1 MAMPQFDKTA
11 RAAFVAACVV
21 LLGSGAGFQWAVA
34 ALNIYLKKEPVELR
48 DRFDGISTTLGRYR
62 AVGKDRLLDEATVEE
77 LGTDKYLERN
87 YAVAGN
93 PRNGVLNVQLTYYT
107 GMIDAVPHVPDRCLV
122 AAGMVIKTQPQNLPL
137 VVDRHRWS
145 DDPQRKINVV
155 TNQPYSVAQVEG
167 IGGIK
172 TSVRMPIG
180 DFALRTTEFG
190 KPDQPDL
197 RLYSGYFFIANGR
210 MTPTPD
216 QVRLLAFRP
225 SEKFAY
231 YCKVQFTFG
240 ARAATKD
247 QYLSMVSD
255 FLSDFL
261 PELMQVLPDWSQIE
275 QRAADMA
282 AASKR

>member
-1 MAMPQFDKTA
+1 MRHFDKSA
-11 RAAFVAACVV
+11 RVAFVAACV
-21 LLGSGAGFQWAVA
+21 LLLASGAGFQWAVA

-48 DRFDGISTTLGRYR
+48 DRFDGISTTIGRYR
-62 AVGKDRLLDEATVEE
+62 AVGKDRLLDEATIEE
-77 LGTDKYLERN
+77 LGTDKYLDRS
-87 YAVAGN
+87 YAIAGS
-93 PRNGVLNVQLTYYT
+93 PRNGVLNVQLAYYT

-122 AAGMVIKTQPQNLPL
+122 AAGLTMRTQPENLPL
-137 VVDRHRWS
+137 TVDRHAWFN
-145 DDPQRKINVV
+145 DPLGKVNVV
-155 TNQPYSVAQVEG
+155 TNQPYSVAQVER
-167 IGGIK
+167 IGGMK
-172 TSVRMPIG
+172 TAVRMPIG

-190 KPDQPDL
+190 KLDQPDL

-210 MTPTPD
+210 MTPAPE
-216 QVRLLAFRP
+216 QVRMLAFRP

-231 YCKVQFTFG
+231 YCKVQFTYG
-240 ARAATKD
+240 ARAATQD